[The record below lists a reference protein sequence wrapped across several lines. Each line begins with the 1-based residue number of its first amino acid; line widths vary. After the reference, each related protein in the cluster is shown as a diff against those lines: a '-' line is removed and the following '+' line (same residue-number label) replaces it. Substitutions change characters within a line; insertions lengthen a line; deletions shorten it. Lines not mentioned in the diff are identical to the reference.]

1 METNEKSIKHL
12 NELLE
17 KNLDA
22 EKGYKESAEKVD
34 NNTQLAAFMRTSATT
49 RGQFAQELRGEIVS
63 LGGDPTESTSAA
75 SNLHRTWINLKDAF
89 SGDDNEAV
97 LEECIRGEEAALKDY
112 DEAIKSS
119 VLPHSS
125 QAIVEKQR
133 TQISEA
139 LSEVRGLKSLAD

>member
-1 METNEKSIKHL
+1 METNKEAIKHL

-34 NNTQLAAFMRTSATT
+34 NAQLASFMRTAATT
-49 RGQFAQELRGEIVS
+49 RGQFAQELRGEVVS

-75 SNLHRTWINLKDAF
+75 SDLHRTWINLKDAF
-89 SGDDNEAV
+89 SSDDNESV
-97 LEECIRGEEAALKDY
+97 LEECIRGEKAALEDY
-112 DEAIKSS
+112 DEAIKSG

-125 QAIVEKQR
+125 QAIIEKQR
-133 TQISEA
+133 IQINEA
-139 LSEVRGLKSLAD
+139 LSEVKGLKSLAD